1 MTGAA
6 SSAVFST
13 ALRVNMTPQTVT
25 VRTTSTTNN
34 YGEVS
39 YSGAAVEYDAYI
51 QRVIDQPTSIN
62 VDETVEYKVFLPH
75 QTVAL
80 SPGDQITLPSPVSG
94 TRPIVGVETAA
105 DPLGQVGQIV
115 YIGRVYR

>member
-25 VRTTSTTNN
+25 VRTTSTSNN
-34 YGEVS
+34 YGELS
-39 YSGAAVEYDAYI
+39 YSGSAVEYDVYI
-51 QRVIDQPTSIN
+51 QRVINQPTSIN
-62 VDETVEYKVFLPH
+62 VDETVEYKVFFPH

-80 SPGDQITLPSPVSG
+80 NPGDQITLPAPVSG

-105 DPLGQVGQIV
+105 DPLGQVGQII
-115 YIGRVYR
+115 YLGRIDR